1 MAEISFYFHI
11 STLWHPINN
20 LIASQKGWGI
30 PIIPT
35 LLGPLRIWIYPK
47 TFRSNKVKKAN
58 LTKTQII
65 NNKLPT
71 NDNNNSK

>member
-1 MAEISFYFHI
+1 M
-11 STLWHPINN
+11 
-20 LIASQKGWGI
+20 
-30 PIIPT
+30 
-35 LLGPLRIWIYPK
+35 YPK
-47 TFRSNKVKKAN
+47 TFRSNKVKKAT